1 MKIKLGNEQNDAPR
15 VEVVPLIDI
24 IFCILIFFLLSGLQM
39 ARQQAINVD
48 IPKAKTAEAQ
58 TRELFI
64 VSLGADGQTFVEQ
77 QPVPHLEL
85 LFQQV
90 KSYRNRNPNGSI
102 VLYASKQ
109 VKYERVIE
117 VLDLLREAG
126 GDNVALATTSNEPAP
141 ATPSLSPQPTLTVPP
156 LPGLAPAPLNTAPI
170 NPVAPPASSTVSP
183 SLLVPT
189 PLVPT
194 PSPGR

>member
-1 MKIKLGNEQNDAPR
+1 MKIKLGNEGETTPR

-24 IFCILIFFLLSGLQM
+24 IFCILTFFLLSGLQM
-39 ARQQAINVD
+39 ARQQAINID

-64 VSLGADGQTFVEQ
+64 VSLGADGQAFVEQ
-77 QPVPHLEL
+77 VPVTSLEL
-85 LFQQV
+85 LLQQV

-117 VLDLLREAG
+117 ILDLLRVAG
-126 GDNVALATTSNEPAP
+126 GDNVALATTVEPEP
-141 ATPSLSPQPTLTVPP
+141 TPTVVSPIPTVTPSITVSPIT
-156 LPGLAPAPLNTAPI
+156 PGATSTPLNTV
-170 NPVAPPASSTVSP
+170 PVPVPSWTVPVPSS
-183 SLLVPT
+183 
-189 PLVPT
+189 
-194 PSPGR
+194 GR

>member
-1 MKIKLGNEQNDAPR
+1 MKIKLGNEIETTPR

-24 IFCILIFFLLSGLQM
+24 IFCILTFFLLSGLQM

-48 IPKAKTAEAQ
+48 LPKAKTAEAQ

-77 QPVPHLEL
+77 QPVSYLEL

-126 GDNVALATTSNEPAP
+126 GDNVALATSSGPEP
-141 ATPSLSPQPTLTVPP
+141 TPTVVSP
-156 LPGLAPAPLNTAPI
+156 LPSVTPPVMVSPIAPGAAPTPLNTV
-170 NPVAPPASSTVSP
+170 PVPVPSWTVPVPSS
-183 SLLVPT
+183 
-189 PLVPT
+189 
-194 PSPGR
+194 GR